1 LYFSYKISPSNKGNN
16 FMTISHFIKRCTLK
30 AVVVSFASFGGLATV
45 AFPSFAA
52 QVNFS
57 GWQVSGDVTTPGVG
71 QANLSNN
78 ALLNDD
84 SPQPDR
90 LFNFSGNP
98 ATEATP
104 TTPLQTFLGV
114 AEDFLDVDSSRVAF
128 EGSAIRNTIA
138 AQAGDVFRFSYNF
151 LTNETAFVNPFD
163 DYAFFFVRNADTNQ
177 VVEFNALAFPNA
189 ASNPSSPYNTQTGF
203 LTNSFTFSAPGN
215 YTLALGVVDVNDY
228 NVSSALQIRD
238 ANLEPVP
245 EPLTIVGSLTALG
258 FGVGLRR
265 RFRKQA

>member
-1 LYFSYKISPSNKGNN
+1 
-16 FMTISHFIKRCTLK
+16 MTISHFIKRCTLK

-57 GWQVSGDVTTPGVG
+57 GWQFSGDVTTPGVG

-78 ALLNDD
+78 ALLDDD
-84 SPQPDR
+84 SPQPDT

-98 ATEATP
+98 ATEA
-104 TTPLQTFLGV
+104 LQTPVLQNFLGV
-114 AEDFLDVDSSRVAF
+114 AENFLDRSGTAF

-151 LTNETAFVNPFD
+151 LTNETAQPVPFD
-163 DYAFFFVRNADTNQ
+163 DYALFFVRNADTNE
-177 VVEFNALAFPNA
+177 VVNFNALAFPNA

-245 EPLTIVGSLTALG
+245 EPITIVGSLTALG